1 MIICLRNN
9 KGGSVSALLFF
20 VDNSLLYCRQ
30 GYMPLK
36 VLKKMAPP
44 PMKTNT

>member
-1 MIICLRNN
+1 MRGERL
-9 KGGSVSALLFF
+9 SALPFF

-36 VLKKMAPP
+36 ALKKMAPP
-44 PMKTNT
+44 PMKTST